1 MDRPREECDEEGYFQ
16 EIEAQ
21 FARLRGAPLLLST
34 KDVAL
39 VDAWWK
45 VGIPLRVVLSALASV
60 FEKRAQAHPPQP
72 RSVHSLAYCRH
83 AVEEAFED
91 WKESRLG
98 GDREAGREPEVGPDE
113 APRFLRE
120 RARELEATAAARPPE
135 VQRPL
140 LEASSQVAD
149 LAAGLQ
155 GPTPMAPA
163 EVEERL
169 ESVEDRLLEAL
180 LAAMSER
187 DRGDLQAA
195 TRRDLEPLRARLT
208 ERAYQASL
216 RSDLRARLRDR
227 HRLPRLTLYL
237 L

>member
-1 MDRPREECDEEGYFQ
+1 MDRPPKEREEEDYFQ

-21 FARLRGAPLLLST
+21 FARLRGASLLLST
-34 KDVAL
+34 RDVAL

-45 VGIPLRVVLSALASV
+45 AGIPLRLVVSAVGSV
-60 FEKRAQAHPPQP
+60 FEKRAEAHPSQP

-91 WKESRLG
+91 WRESRLG
-98 GDREAGREPEVGPDE
+98 GDREAGGEPEGALDD
-113 APRFLRE
+113 ALQFLRE
-120 RARELEATAAARPPE
+120 RARELEVRAAALPPE
-135 VQRPL
+135 VQGPL
-140 LEASSQVAD
+140 LEAASQVVN
-149 LAAGLQ
+149 LAAGQ
-155 GPTPMAPA
+155 EGPAPMTPA
-163 EVEERL
+163 ELEERL

-187 DRGDLQAA
+187 EREDLNAA
-195 TRRDLEPLRARLT
+195 TRRDLEPLRVRLT

-227 HRLPRLTLYL
+227 HHLPRLTLYL